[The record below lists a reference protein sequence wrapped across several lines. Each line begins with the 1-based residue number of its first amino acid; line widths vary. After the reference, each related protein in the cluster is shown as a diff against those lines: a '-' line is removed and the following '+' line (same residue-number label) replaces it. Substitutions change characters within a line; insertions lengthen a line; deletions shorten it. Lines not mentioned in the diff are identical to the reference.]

1 MVMINVVD
9 GEYSATA
16 TNLQQVSS
24 ELQGAK
30 IDDLSEA
37 VEASMKGATAMGM
50 ANLVEVRYTDLL
62 LKHSQALEDLAQA
75 ARQVG
80 VNLAQTE
87 ADNTQQAC
95 AQGQNAL
102 SGTSAA
108 GSDSN
113 KYAARAA
120 QLNDSSDGYS
130 APRQPGS
137 RIAPL
142 PA

>member
-9 GEYSATA
+9 GEYGATA

-108 GSDSN
+108 GSDS

-137 RIAPL
+137 RIAPV